1 MKTKHG
7 SIECIFF
14 SEFHPEVGPR
24 LTYQVPSDCISREEF
39 DILSA
44 YFIPKPELLD
54 KLITINVWGKKI
66 LGCPVG
72 ITNAKYSRNALL
84 FNVGFVCS
92 AQTDVTVYEP
102 IVKKLARYLVQM
114 EVERGFISA
123 EESKATIPEILS
135 QLLNQLN
142 QKGQC
147 SISVDESNTIHLKI
161 IKSKAETVT
170 VHDHHVP
177 MFLTNGDAFDS
188 HQWDLA
194 TQQILPHIDGIN
206 HVKTITAKAEIELS
220 VVKICLQNLIAYG
233 VIKIIP
239 VFQYTNVYLLQP
251 DINKLQED
259 EQLLE
264 DCIKYV
270 TLEGHDPP
278 TVRSILQLYCGLSPG
293 TTVRDL
299 CLRHDPK
306 SLGVDERNLIQFGV
320 VRGIIRRLVP
330 HPVKIPGNRA
340 SSRLDKYMQG
350 HLDIDEISCKTGIP
364 HEELESSIQSD
375 PDIHVCWK

>member
-1 MKTKHG
+1 MKVIKKG
-7 SIECIFF
+7 AIECIFF

-24 LTYQVPSDCISREEF
+24 LTYQVPDDCISREEF
-39 DILSA
+39 DILSG

-54 KLITINVWGKKI
+54 KLITINVWDKKI

-92 AQTDVTVYEP
+92 ARTDVTAYEP

-114 EVERGFISA
+114 EVERGFISG
-123 EESKATIPEILS
+123 EDSKAKIPDILS

-142 QKGQC
+142 QHGQC
-147 SISVDESNTIHLKI
+147 SLSVDESNTIHLKVVH
-161 IKSKAETVT
+161 SNAEVITVN
-170 VHDHHVP
+170 DHHVP
-177 MFLTNGDAFDS
+177 MFLTNADVLDS
-188 HQWDLA
+188 RKWDLA

-206 HVKTITAKAEIELS
+206 HVKTITAKAGIELS
-220 VVKICLQNLIAYG
+220 VSKICLQNLIAYG

-251 DINKLQED
+251 DINKVVED
-259 EQLLE
+259 NQLLE

-270 TLEGHDPP
+270 TLEDHDPP
-278 TVRSILQLYCGLSPG
+278 SARSILQLYCALGPG

-306 SLGVDERNLIQFGV
+306 SLGVDE
-320 VRGIIRRLVP
+320 
-330 HPVKIPGNRA
+330 
-340 SSRLDKYMQG
+340 
-350 HLDIDEISCKTGIP
+350 
-364 HEELESSIQSD
+364 
-375 PDIHVCWK
+375 